1 MQEEVA
7 GVRIQILSLASEE
20 QMFRTSW
27 LAKCGKV
34 AVRRAARRTRCDS
47 CESSG
52 LISPQVWRV
61 TVCVALHDEH
71 GTADGGCE
79 MTKRSLYLDPV

>member
-7 GVRIQILSLASEE
+7 GVRIQILSLASGE

-27 LAKCGKV
+27 LVKCGKV
-34 AVRRAARRTRCDS
+34 AARCDS

-79 MTKRSLYLDPV
+79 MTRRSLYLDPV